1 MPNPADTTSPTADEE
16 LIDFLGHHV
25 TAKKRDKIASVLA
38 ERTRHFTILLEDIY
52 QPHNASACLRSCDC
66 LGLQDVHIVERR
78 FDYRPNANIAL
89 GSSKW
94 LTLHRYQRTAS
105 AIDTLKA
112 RGYRLIATTPNEEG
126 YDPSTLPIDQPVAL
140 LFGSEHTGLSD
151 AALAAAE
158 GCLRI
163 PMYGFTESFNIS
175 VTVALAVSRLIERLR
190 AAGIDW
196 HLSEAEKKEITLA
209 FYRRIV
215 TRHEL
220 LEKRFWESRTGLP
233 RTAKGS

>member
-1 MPNPADTTSPTADEE
+1 MPEPDIPLHRPFDMTADEE
-16 LIDFLGHHV
+16 LTDFLGSHI
-25 TAKKRDKIASVLA
+25 TENKREKIASVLK

-66 LGLQDVHIVERR
+66 LGLQDVHIVENR

-94 LTLHRYQRTAS
+94 LTLHRYQRTES
-105 AIDTLKA
+105 AIETLKV
-112 RGYRLIATTPNEEG
+112 RGYRLIATSPNEDG
-126 YDPSTLPIDQPVAL
+126 YDLSTLPIDKPVAL
-140 LFGSEHTGLSD
+140 LFGSEHKGLS
-151 AALAAAE
+151 AAAMGAAE
-158 GCLRI
+158 GYLRI

-190 AAGIDW
+190 ASGIDW
-196 HLSEAEKKEITLA
+196 ELSEEEKKELTLC

-215 TRHEL
+215 TRHET
-220 LEKRFWESRTGLP
+220 LEARFWESQTQSGD
-233 RTAKGS
+233 

>member
-1 MPNPADTTSPTADEE
+1 MPNPTDKTSPTADEE
-16 LIDFLGHHV
+16 LIEFLGHHV
-25 TAKKRDKIASVLA
+25 TANKREKIAAVLA
-38 ERTRHFTILLEDIY
+38 ERTRHFTVLLEDVY

-66 LGLQDVHIVERR
+66 LGLQDIHIVESR

-105 AIDTLKA
+105 AMATLKA

-126 YDPSTLPIDQPVAL
+126 HAPATLPIDQPVAL

-151 AALAAAE
+151 TALAAAD
-158 GCLRI
+158 GTLRL

-190 AAGIDW
+190 ASGIAWQLDE
-196 HLSEAEKKEITLA
+196 SEKKELTLA
-209 FYRRIV
+209 FYRRIL

-220 LEKRFWESRTGLP
+220 LEERFWETR
-233 RTAKGS
+233 AGSGGG